1 MELLS
6 SSFSK
11 QVLAWFGK
19 NIKLLVKDKDKAE
32 HKIKI
37 EKPKSNMIIM
47 LEITSGCVKNPENKF
62 KMIRCSR
69 IPNCTR
75 ASQDHC

>member
-1 MELLS
+1 ME
-6 SSFSK
+6 
-11 QVLAWFGK
+11 
-19 NIKLLVKDKDKAE
+19 DKDKAE

-37 EKPKSNMIIM
+37 EKPKSNITIM

-69 IPNCTR
+69 GPNCTG
-75 ASQDHC
+75 ASQEHYQEMNANYN